1 MEAIES
7 AIVGSENLTRIF
19 GYWPSFHDAEII
31 DLHLWRGEV
40 DPGRGVFVFP
50 TLTLTMHVWELT
62 REVDADG
69 YLILRHHTLTKLKFH
84 TVFEDIRIEG
94 FNQQNAIFGLSVTRL
109 ERTCG
114 PSPYFS
120 VVMEQA
126 CGMGASFTCMGVEV
140 IQATP
145 CGADGQAIPPVGEAP

>member
-94 FNQQNAIFGLSVTRL
+94 FN
-109 ERTCG
+109 
-114 PSPYFS
+114 
-120 VVMEQA
+120 
-126 CGMGASFTCMGVEV
+126 
-140 IQATP
+140 
-145 CGADGQAIPPVGEAP
+145 